1 MRLRTKVQPLWI
13 DPRLLILTH
22 YVQRQYC
29 LLRPQTFWYLQLC
42 LFYESEI
49 LYRSPTSQVYY
60 QFCFIP
66 TSTHPGHTTTLRHL
80 PYFADVHASRLEVI
94 VLGMIQRDITTNF
107 THIRESIYVLR
118 AIIKVCE
125 RGKGATHQVTIL
137 KAATTKLRKDVD
149 QLKSIYT
156 LMIFG
161 TVEIPDH
168 LDIYIWHGLTC
179 LEISPEMRLETMRWL
194 QIPRLRLLS
203 SSSIV
208 TTQGYPLDVTRSTQ
222 PLRVSYKPL
231 SISLTY
237 DKRNDA

>member
-1 MRLRTKVQPLWI
+1 M
-13 DPRLLILTH
+13 
-22 YVQRQYC
+22 
-29 LLRPQTFWYLQLC
+29 
-42 LFYESEI
+42 
-49 LYRSPTSQVYY
+49 
-60 QFCFIP
+60 
-66 TSTHPGHTTTLRHL
+66 
-80 PYFADVHASRLEVI
+80 
-94 VLGMIQRDITTNF
+94 
-107 THIRESIYVLR
+107 
-118 AIIKVCE
+118 
-125 RGKGATHQVTIL
+125 TIL

-161 TVEIPDH
+161 TMEIPDD

-208 TTQGYPLDVTRSTQ
+208 TTQGYPLDVTRSNQ